1 MPENNYMPLLRD
13 HLYALLGAL
22 EGNVQPIARITDA
35 GQPAMLIA
43 HEDGIYCLTIKRVS
57 PAVIDKMGQSVDT
70 SLKKD
75 YA

>member
-1 MPENNYMPLLRD
+1 MPENNYVPLLRD
-13 HLYALLGAL
+13 HLYALLSQL
-22 EGNVQPIARITDA
+22 EGNVEPIARVVNQ

-43 HEDGIYCLTIKRVS
+43 HEDGIYCLTIRQVS

-70 SLKKD
+70 SVKKD